1 MTALFRFVLVLSAV
15 VFVLVAGV
23 LLFVIVR
30 HRARPGEADP
40 NQIHGNR
47 RLEVAWTLAAF
58 LLLAIIFVPTLQ
70 TMTTVEAQTA
80 SGMRVEVIGH
90 QWWWEYRYPDLGVV
104 TANEMLLPVGQP
116 ARIELQSA
124 DVIHSFWVPRFGWKR
139 DTIPGKTNLL
149 AATVE
154 QAGTYDGT
162 CTEFCGLQHAWMRIR
177 VVAQPPSDFNSWVA
191 AQLRPA
197 RTPQTDQERRGA
209 QLFQQSTCSQC
220 HTIRGTSAVAQ
231 VGPDLTHVG
240 SRSTL
245 GSGVLD
251 NSEANLARFVKNAQA
266 IKPGVLMPSF
276 ESFSDDEIA
285 ALAAYLFGLK

>member
-1 MTALFRFVLVLSAV
+1 MTALFQFVLVLSAI
-15 VFVLVAGV
+15 VFLLVAGV

-40 NQIHGNR
+40 SQIHGNR

-116 ARIELQSA
+116 ARLELQSA

-154 QAGTYDGT
+154 QAGAYDGA

-177 VVAQPPSDFNSWVA
+177 VVAQPPSD
-191 AQLRPA
+191 
-197 RTPQTDQERRGA
+197 
-209 QLFQQSTCSQC
+209 C
-220 HTIRGTSAVAQ
+220 
-231 VGPDLTHVG
+231 
-240 SRSTL
+240 
-245 GSGVLD
+245 SGVLD
-251 NSEANLARFVKNAQA
+251 NSEANLARFVKDAQA